1 MTPPAT
7 DTEHPTTTGRLTGP
21 LLDSLLQSLLAAR
34 TQPAADQFD
43 DVVAAA
49 VSEGTL
55 PADLARQLRYWQ
67 RASVHEVTDHVRSVL
82 PAVLPVALDAVTTSA
97 DDARRAAAAAVEV
110 WSGRDDGPADP
121 PVRERHQHPAP
132 SHDVPVAA
140 EAVLSAPDVI
150 ALPAEADQPAETDHA
165 RSSQH
170 ARRRLFV
177 AGLTSTA

>member
-1 MTPPAT
+1 MTPPSAPSG
-7 DTEHPTTTGRLTGP
+7 HPGTSEPADPLTGT
-21 LLDSLLQSLLAAR
+21 LLDSLLQSLLQAR

-49 VSEGTL
+49 VTDGTL
-55 PADLARQLRYWQ
+55 SADLARQLRYWQ
-67 RASVHEVTDHVRSVL
+67 RASVHEVTDHVRCVL
-82 PAVLPVALDAVTTSA
+82 PAVLPAALDAVTASA

-110 WSGRDDGPADP
+110 WSGRHSEPGP
-121 PVRERHQHPAP
+121 PVHGRHHRDAAP
-132 SHDVPVAA
+132 TGAPVPA

-150 ALPAEADQPAETDHA
+150 ALPAEADDPDLDRT
-165 RSSQH
+165 SQH